1 MMTNERTRGGHTAD
15 FERASVSHSLAYS
28 VRSAR
33 SLAHYDG
40 AVIHGE
46 IESLGGQLIKCPTNV
61 AIEDAIL
68 PCKAKTTL
76 VHNHNQVQSEA
87 CLTG

>member
-1 MMTNERTRGGHTAD
+1 MMTNERTRGGHKAD
-15 FERASVSHSLAYS
+15 FERASVSHSLAHS

-46 IESLGGQLIKCPTNV
+46 IEALMKWPKGVTTQVTF
-61 AIEDAIL
+61 L
-68 PCKAKTTL
+68 PRKAKTTL
-76 VHNHNQVQSEA
+76 
-87 CLTG
+87 